1 MSSNNVGTPLS
12 LIIGGPT
19 FRAFGDCDIAQVL
32 AEKETD
38 LLPTSG
44 SPMVQIKKVVAV
56 AKSVDIAV
64 NPSEFALL
72 AAFAESPI
80 DIILGWVDPSQT
92 VWQGLGRIKLGDYSH
107 YNGKVSAEF
116 QFTVKPTKYGL

>member
-1 MSSNNVGTPLS
+1 MFSNNVGTPVS

-32 AEKETD
+32 AEKETE

-44 SPMVQIKKVVAV
+44 SPMVQMKKVSPV

-64 NPSEFALL
+64 NPSEFVIIS
-72 AAFAESPI
+72 AFAESPI
-80 DIILGWVDPSQT
+80 DIILGWVDPSLT
-92 VWQGLGRIKLGDYSH
+92 VWQGKGRIKLGDYSH
-107 YNGKVSAEF
+107 YNGKLSAEF